1 MVCPVSLWRDASP
14 TLSQSTTLAL
24 SLHLRVHSLSADA
37 QGQDWWPL
45 IQVLEAGGLSGLH
58 RSLPCWG
65 QHCSWA
71 PRKRSH
77 GQQQNICNYV
87 DWKMPGQ
94 HRHTG
99 LPLCSVSSGSKSLLQ
114 VWTKLT
120 FSFIKQFI
128 QDCTCNVSFQR
139 TCNNQEHSDSMR
151 SLPTSKHHRTRQI
164 IFSCLQL

>member
-1 MVCPVSLWRDASP
+1 MPLQHWV
-14 TLSQSTTLAL
+14 
-24 SLHLRVHSLSADA
+24 RVRPWHCLCISEFTVWVQMHRAKT
-37 QGQDWWPL
+37 
-45 IQVLEAGGLSGLH
+45 GGLWFKCLRLEVCLDSIGH
-58 RSLPCWG
+58 RCPLELPCWG

-87 DWKMPGQ
+87 DWKMPRQ